1 METQTILY
9 IVGGVLAVAVSGL
22 GGYIFYDKRSRALT
36 GDETEAIADADTIPL
51 PPPGSTPSSFL
62 ENIRWRRAVKHFS
75 PGEVDLTLIKDAI
88 ANAPSSFGIQPYRV
102 LVITDPEVKIHLREA
117 CYDQAQVTECHAL
130 FVFCTINDVDARA
143 DEMIKLTGAEGVR
156 EMVSNFLKGQ
166 PDKAAW
172 AAKQAYIALG
182 FALAAAAERRI
193 ASCPME
199 GFNRETMSKML
210 GLKDV
215 VPVALLAVG
224 QYKEDPDLHPRF
236 RFPDVIA

>member
-1 METQTILY
+1 METETILY
-9 IVGGVLAVAVSGL
+9 IVVGVLAVAVVGL
-22 GGYIFYDKRSRALT
+22 GGFIFYDKRMRAV
-36 GDETEAIADADTIPL
+36 DDDAAAIADAPPL

-62 ENIRWRRAVKHFS
+62 ENLRWRRAVKHFS

-88 ANAPSSFGIQPYRV
+88 ANAPSSFGIQPYKV

-117 CYDQAQVTECHAL
+117 CYDQPQVTECHAL
-130 FVFCTINDVDARA
+130 FVFCTVNDVDARA
-143 DEMIKLTGAEGVR
+143 NEMIKMTGAEGVR
-156 EMVSNFLKGQ
+156 EMVTSFLKGQ

-172 AAKQAYIALG
+172 AGKQAYIALG

-199 GFNRETMSKML
+199 GFNRETLSKML

-215 VPVALLAVG
+215 TPVALLAVG